1 MNFLKVREKITYFV
15 HFQICLQGTFTLK
28 SGQMTTC
35 LCTTT
40 ALEECRGMLL
50 LVLRDT
56 REGKIKTKLSF
67 TVPPFS
73 ISPDAPAYLT

>member
-1 MNFLKVREKITYFV
+1 MNFLKVREKIIYFV

-50 LVLRDT
+50 LVLKDT
-56 REGKIKTKLSF
+56 REEKKKQITFHSASLLN
-67 TVPPFS
+67 FS
-73 ISPDAPAYLT
+73 LMHQPT